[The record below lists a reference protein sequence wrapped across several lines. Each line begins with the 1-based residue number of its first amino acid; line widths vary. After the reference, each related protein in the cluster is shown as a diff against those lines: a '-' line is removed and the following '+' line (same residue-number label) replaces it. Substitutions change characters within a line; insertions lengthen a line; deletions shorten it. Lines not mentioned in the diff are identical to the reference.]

1 MTLLVSEIFHSIQG
15 ESTWAGLPC
24 TFVRLAGC
32 NLDCT
37 YCDTRY
43 ARSGGE
49 PMSLHQI
56 LERVNEWPGDLVEI
70 TGGEPLLQKEC
81 HDLCKALA
89 DQGKTVLLETN
100 GSRDISVVDARVIRI
115 MDIKTPGSGMA
126 DATRWENLDF
136 LRPKDE
142 IKFVLT
148 SRDDFEWAC
157 DLVQSRSLT
166 DKGQVLFSAAQP
178 HISPSVLAAW
188 ILESGLQVR
197 LQLQL
202 HKVLWPNRDRGV

>member
-1 MTLLVSEIFHSIQG
+1 MSLLVSEIFHSIQG
-15 ESTWAGLPC
+15 ESSWAGLPC

-43 ARSGGE
+43 ARSGE
-49 PMSLHQI
+49 PMTLHQI
-56 LERVNEWPGDLVEI
+56 LDRVNEWPGDLAEI
-70 TGGEPLLQKEC
+70 TGGEPLLQQKC
-81 HDLCKALA
+81 HDLCTALA

-100 GSRDISVVDARVIRI
+100 GSKDISGVDERVIRI

-126 DATRWENLDF
+126 DANRWENLDF

-148 SRDDFEWAC
+148 SRNDFEWAC
-157 DLVQSRSLT
+157 DLVQGRSLT
-166 DKGQVLFSAAQP
+166 DRVQILFSAAQP
-178 HISPSVLAAW
+178 QLSPSVLATW
-188 ILESGLQVR
+188 ILESGLRVR

-202 HKVLWPNRDRGV
+202 HKILWPGQDRGR